1 MARNRR
7 SFSPFSLSF
16 LDVMSCGFGAVVLLF
31 LIIKHHVDA
40 VTPSPLP
47 TAASSSEV
55 KLLEEDVKEGKE
67 NLAQLRNTIDEI
79 EKRIVIARG
88 LARRV
93 MEKIKETSGD
103 SKALS
108 AQAQNTEIEK
118 LKENLKKLQAE
129 KKRLE
134 EKTDNA
140 GQDTRSFTGE
150 GNRQYLTG
158 LKMGGN
164 RILVLLDVSA
174 SMLDETLVNVIRR
187 RNMPDDNKTDSKKW
201 KQALAIVDWLSTR
214 FPVTGKF
221 QIYAFNTEVNPVIA
235 DTKGKWL
242 ETGNTEQLN
251 KAIENVKKIV
261 PANGTSLE
269 NAFLAA
275 GQLNPLPDNIF
286 LITDGLP
293 TQGEKPPR
301 NTTVTGKQRLSLFD
315 DALRKLPQNIP
326 VNAILLPME
335 GDPMAA
341 SAFWQ
346 LAQITRGSF
355 MSPTGDWP

>member
-40 VTPSPLP
+40 VAPSPIP
-47 TAASSSEV
+47 TAASASEV
-55 KLLEEDVKEGKE
+55 KRLDEDIRAGRE
-67 NLAQLRNTIDEI
+67 NLAQLRNTIAEI
-79 EKRIVIARG
+79 ENRIVTAQG
-88 LARRV
+88 LARRIT
-93 MEKIKETSGD
+93 EKIQETSGD

-108 AQAQNTEIEK
+108 AQAQDMEIEK
-118 LKENLKKLQAE
+118 LKTDLKKLQE
-129 KKRLE
+129 QKKRLE
-134 EKTDNA
+134 EKTA
-140 GQDTRSFTGE
+140 TARQDTRSFAGE
-150 GNRQYLTG
+150 GKRQYLTG
-158 LKMGGN
+158 LKMDGN

-187 RNMPDDNKTDSKKW
+187 RNMPDGIKTDSKKW
-201 KQALAIVDWLSTR
+201 KQTTAIVDWLSTR

-221 QIYAFNTEVNPVIA
+221 QIYAFNTEVTPVVPNS
-235 DTKGKWL
+235 KGQWL
-242 ETGNTEQLN
+242 ETGTGKLLN
-251 KAIENVKKIV
+251 EAVENVKKII

-269 NAFLAA
+269 KAFLAA
-275 GQLNPLPDNIF
+275 AQLSPRPDDIF

-293 TQGEKPPR
+293 TQGQKPPQS
-301 NTTVTGKQRLSLFD
+301 TTVNGRQRLRLFEDSLG
-315 DALRKLPQNIP
+315 KLPANIP
-326 VNAILLPME
+326 VNVILLPIE

-341 SAFWQ
+341 AAYWK

-355 MSPTGDWP
+355 MSPSGDWP